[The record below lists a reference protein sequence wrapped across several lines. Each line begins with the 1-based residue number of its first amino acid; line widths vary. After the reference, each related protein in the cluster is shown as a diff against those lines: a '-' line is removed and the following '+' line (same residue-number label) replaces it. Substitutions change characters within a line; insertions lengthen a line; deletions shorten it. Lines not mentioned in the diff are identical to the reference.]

1 MVPEI
6 RSLKNFCHGFV
17 LAGSKG
23 LLSLRLLVA
32 MLRDST
38 DLHLQRFF
46 TTPKWLHVLIL
57 SRLCNSRLRTCRN
70 PEMTNIATLEST

>member
-38 DLHLQRFF
+38 DLHLQRF
-46 TTPKWLHVLIL
+46 LQ
-57 SRLCNSRLRTCRN
+57 RLNGF
-70 PEMTNIATLEST
+70 MF